1 MTTYLHRL
9 IDYNNWANRGLL
21 EFLRTLPEEAL
32 DLRAGGVF
40 GSIRQTFEHLLSSEF
55 RYHRSLLSLPQVDA
69 VRSETP
75 SLDDLAVLARESG
88 ANLNRLVDSLP
99 EPGTMMQLRDG
110 SRSAATI
117 LTQLLVHGVE
127 HRAHIGTILGANGIS
142 GPELD
147 GWAHGI
153 FAYGDAWPADW
164 GSEPQERAPFPTPD
178 QD

>member
-21 EFLRTLPEEAL
+21 EFLRTLPEETL
-32 DLRAGGVF
+32 DLQAGGVF
-40 GSIRQTFEHLLSSEF
+40 GSIRQTFEHLLSSDF

-99 EPGTMMQLRDG
+99 EPGTMMQLRVG
-110 SRSAATI
+110 SRSARGPGPSGEARQRAAAAPAVMAHVG
-117 LTQLLVHGVE
+117 LGCSGVSMI
-127 HRAHIGTILGANGIS
+127 R
-142 GPELD
+142 
-147 GWAHGI
+147 
-153 FAYGDAWPADW
+153 
-164 GSEPQERAPFPTPD
+164 
-178 QD
+178 